1 MLKIISGGQT
11 GVDRAALDSA
21 LKHGIDCGGSCPSGR
36 LDENG
41 IIPAHYPLQEVEDGG
56 FSERTLRNVR
66 DSDGTV
72 IIYSNKLRGGSEQT
86 VRFCRE
92 ENRPHEEINGA
103 EVSAQRAAE
112 VMGKFVRNHKIATLN
127 IAGPR
132 HSEWREGYAF
142 ASRVMDIFLAD
153 VFPKQT

>member
-21 LKHGIDCGGSCPSGR
+21 LKHGIVCGGWCPSGR

-56 FSERTLRNVR
+56 FSDRTLRNVR

-72 IIYSNKLRGGSEQT
+72 IIYSNELRGGSEQT

-92 ENRPHEEINGA
+92 ENRPHELINGA
-103 EVSAQRAAE
+103 EVSAHLAAE
-112 VMGKFVRNHKIATLN
+112 VMREFVRNYKIATLN

-132 HSEWREGYAF
+132 HSEWSDGYAF
-142 ASRVMDIFLAD
+142 ALRAMDIFLAG
-153 VFPKQT
+153 VLPR

>member
-11 GVDRAALDSA
+11 GVDRAALDAA
-21 LKHGIDCGGSCPSGR
+21 LKHGIDCGGWCPRGR

-41 IIPAHYPLQEVEDGG
+41 MIPAHYPLQELEDGG

-92 ENRPHEEINGA
+92 ENRPHELINGA
-103 EVSAQRAAE
+103 EVSAQRAVE
-112 VMGKFVRNHKIATLN
+112 VMDEFVRNHRIVTLN

-142 ASRVMDIFLAD
+142 ASRVMDIFLAGI
-153 VFPKQT
+153 PK

>member
-11 GVDRAALDSA
+11 GVDRAALDAA
-21 LKHGIDCGGSCPSGR
+21 LKHVIDCGGWCPSGR

-41 IIPAHYPLQEVEDGG
+41 IIPAHYPLQELEDGG

-66 DSDGTV
+66 DSEATV
-72 IIYSNKLRGGSEQT
+72 IIYSSKLRGGSEQT

-92 ENRPHEEINGA
+92 ENRRHILINGA
-103 EVSAQRAAE
+103 EVSAQQAAE
-112 VMGKFVRNHKIATLN
+112 MMGEFVRNQKITTLN

-132 HSEWREGYAF
+132 HSEWKEGYAF
-142 ASRVMDIFLAD
+142 TSRVMDIFLAGI
-153 VFPKQT
+153 P

>member
-21 LKHGIDCGGSCPSGR
+21 LEHGIDCGGWCPSGR

-41 IIPAHYPLQEVEDGG
+41 IIPAHYPLQELDEGG

-66 DSDGTV
+66 DSDGTA

-92 ENRPHEEINGA
+92 ENRPHILINGA
-103 EVSAQRAAE
+103 EVSVQRAAAM
-112 VMGKFVRNHKIATLN
+112 MGEFVRNQKITTLN
-127 IAGPR
+127 IAGSR
-132 HSEWREGYAF
+132 QSEWTGGYAF
-142 ASRVMDIFLAD
+142 ALRVMDIFLAD
-153 VFPKQT
+153 IPK